1 MADNRS
7 LGKKALIFGAS
18 GFVGRYLAQELAD
31 NGYSVYG
38 ADIKD
43 SDSASSLLAFYPVDI
58 LDYEAVERVISEV
71 APDVLINLAAI
82 SSVGESWSIPQTTI
96 RINVIGTL
104 NILEVIRKHFP
115 DTRLLLVG
123 SSEEYVIS
131 NYPMSEERPLDAT
144 NPYGISK
151 ATQEQFA
158 KMYREQYGLK
168 VYCARSFN
176 HTGIGQRES
185 FVLPSWCKQ
194 IAEIDRSGSTSCIK
208 VGNRSVNRDL
218 SHVRDVV
225 RAYRLIVESD
235 DCSLV
240 YNVGSGKAYSLNELL
255 EYICGLSKQRV
266 SIQVDQGL
274 IRPTDQPVIC
284 CDNNLIR
291 SLLGWE
297 PEYTVFDALG
307 ELYSY
312 YRG

>member
-1 MADNRS
+1 MRTNDNDR
-7 LGKKALIFGAS
+7 KVLIFGSS
-18 GFVGRYLAQELAD
+18 GFVGRYLAREFSD

-38 ADIKD
+38 ADIID
-43 SDSASSLLAFYPVDI
+43 SGSCASLSGFFPVDL
-58 LDYEAVERVISEV
+58 LDYDAVEGLIRDIS
-71 APDVLINLAAI
+71 PDMLVNLAAI
-82 SSVGESWSIPQTTI
+82 SSVGMSWSIPQTTI

-104 NILEVIRKHFP
+104 NILEAIRKQLP
-115 DTRLLLVG
+115 DAKILLVG

-131 NYPMSEERPLDAT
+131 DYPMSEERPLDAT

-158 KMYREQYGLK
+158 RMYREQYGMK
-168 VYCARSFN
+168 VYCVRSFN

-194 IAEIDRSGSTSCIK
+194 IAEIDRSGSAGCIK
-208 VGNRSVNRDL
+208 VGNLSVKRDF

-225 RAYRLIVESD
+225 RAYRMIVESD
-235 DCSLV
+235 DCNLV

-255 EYICGLSKQRV
+255 EYICGLSDQSV
-266 SIQVDQGL
+266 SIQVDQAL

-284 CDNNLIR
+284 CDNNLIK